1 MTIQEDFIVR
11 RRHLKDLT
19 GLSLTSIDRL
29 RLQGEFPPPVR
40 LSAQAIGWRR
50 SVVMTWLA
58 SREQLPS

>member
-1 MTIQEDFIVR
+1 
-11 RRHLKDLT
+11 
-19 GLSLTSIDRL
+19 LTSIDRL